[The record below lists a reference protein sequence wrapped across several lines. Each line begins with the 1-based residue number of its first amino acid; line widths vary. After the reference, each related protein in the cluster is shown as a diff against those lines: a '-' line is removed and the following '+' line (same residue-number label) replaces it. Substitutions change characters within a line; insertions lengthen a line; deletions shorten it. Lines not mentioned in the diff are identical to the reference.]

1 MGEHQ
6 VRREISFQQTD
17 LFLERQEQETKLMA
31 TGVQTRDRQGSNI
44 TAHTVGS
51 TQHSD
56 DHQMGGSSCSPVEG
70 RGMRRNLSNP
80 DRDLS
85 NMARSRGISGV
96 SGDSNLVARTQT
108 SASSNELSLLNQQ
121 TKFADKVRLVA
132 IQEPTTPEHPN
143 LTSEMFIEEAK
154 ESPVEKNEE

>member
-1 MGEHQ
+1 
-6 VRREISFQQTD
+6 
-17 LFLERQEQETKLMA
+17 MA

-56 DHQMGGSSCSPVEG
+56 DHQMGASSSSPVEG
-70 RGMRRNLSNP
+70 RGLRRNLSNP

-108 SASSNELSLLNQQ
+108 SGSSNELSLLNQ
-121 TKFADKVRLVA
+121 
-132 IQEPTTPEHPN
+132 
-143 LTSEMFIEEAK
+143 
-154 ESPVEKNEE
+154 